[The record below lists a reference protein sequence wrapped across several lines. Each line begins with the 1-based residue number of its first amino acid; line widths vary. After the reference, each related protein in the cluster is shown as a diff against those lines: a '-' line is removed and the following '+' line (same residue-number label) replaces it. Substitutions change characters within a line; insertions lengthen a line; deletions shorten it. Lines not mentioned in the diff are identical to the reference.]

1 MQFTNKAIKQGL
13 VDTETDQNEQ
23 LWRLQAPSAEDGL
36 KVNKLV
42 AQTEALDDNSTYCNF
57 LQAIHFQ
64 DTSIAAFYKGRLAGF
79 VSGYLKPNQ
88 PSTLFIWQVVV
99 DRDFR
104 GQGVAKKMLSRLL
117 ERENLHSINAIET
130 TITEDNLASWSLFRG
145 IEKEKGEQ
153 GNVSVFLDHDVHFE
167 GQHETEHLYRI
178 LLKNTH

>member
-1 MQFTNKAIKQGL
+1 MHSTNKGNKQGL
-13 VDTETDQNEQ
+13 VETETDQNEQ

-36 KVNKLV
+36 MVNKLV

-57 LQAIHFQ
+57 LQAIHFH

-88 PSTLFIWQVVV
+88 PNTLFIWQVVV

-117 ERENLHSINAIET
+117 DRDSLDSINAIET

-145 IEKEKGEQ
+145 IERERGQ
-153 GNVSVFLDHDVHFE
+153 AGNVSVFLDQDVHFE